1 MNTLIILAITLVVV
15 SLYHSV
21 AKNAAYQNMIE
32 RITPSWNV
40 SINLV

>member
-1 MNTLIILAITLVVV
+1 MSYLIALAITLVVV

-21 AKNAAYQNMIE
+21 SKNIAYQNMIAK
-32 RITPSWNV
+32 ISPDWNV